1 MDKRQSL
8 SSIIVTSENVVP
20 VVQQH
25 EECLP
30 HIKEKI
36 DHLTKRIDTLYRMDW
51 VIIILMVAFFG
62 EKALGYIAKSKS
74 YYDKRL
80 WKTSQVRDAVVKGWI
95 TEE

>member
-1 MDKRQSL
+1 MDKRQGL
-8 SSIIVTSENVVP
+8 TDIIVTLDNVVP

-51 VIIILMVAFFG
+51 VIILLMVAFLG
-62 EKALGYIAKSKS
+62 EKALRYLA
-74 YYDKRL
+74 
-80 WKTSQVRDAVVKGWI
+80 AVV
-95 TEE
+95 

>member
-1 MDKRQSL
+1 MDKRQVL
-8 SSIIVTSENVVP
+8 NEIIVTSENVIP

-51 VIIILMVAFFG
+51 VIILLVVSVLG
-62 EKALGYIAKSKS
+62 EKALKYIGGA
-74 YYDKRL
+74 L
-80 WKTSQVRDAVVKGWI
+80 
-95 TEE
+95 

>member
-1 MDKRQSL
+1 MDKRQVVTE
-8 SSIIVTSENVVP
+8 IIVTMDNVVP

-51 VIIILMVAFFG
+51 VIILLMVSVLG
-62 EKALGYIAKSKS
+62 EKVLKYIGGAL
-74 YYDKRL
+74 
-80 WKTSQVRDAVVKGWI
+80 
-95 TEE
+95 

>member
-1 MDKRQSL
+1 MDKRKTL
-8 SSIIVTSENVVP
+8 AEIIVTHENVVP

-51 VIIILMVAFFG
+51 VIILLMVAFLG
-62 EKALGYIAKSKS
+62 EKALRYFGAI
-74 YYDKRL
+74 
-80 WKTSQVRDAVVKGWI
+80 I
-95 TEE
+95 

>member
-8 SSIIVTSENVVP
+8 SSIIVTSENVIP

-36 DHLTKRIDTLYRMDW
+36 DHLTKRIDTLYKMDW
-51 VIIILMVAFFG
+51 VIILLMVSVLG
-62 EKALGYIAKSKS
+62 EKVLKYIGGAL
-74 YYDKRL
+74 
-80 WKTSQVRDAVVKGWI
+80 
-95 TEE
+95 